1 MKTAQA
7 FLHPCILQCYCCSS
21 HISSINL
28 SAAAHSFTLFSPTKH
43 PASCAPVPPQPPP
56 PQALSHSDLTC
67 ASPTWGTEPSNNQA
81 WVLKQQNLTN
91 HFVLASLSC
100 CYSCVHLDL
109 SSKPFCPSWYRG
121 SPSQMSFSASH
132 QTPGH
137 LSSTKCAPVIHNSDT
152 SFQGCLDYS
161 LSTYLALRCQTH
173 TSHRALPNPAV
184 LADLEKTIPQIHR
197 LLV

>member
-81 WVLKQQNLTN
+81 WVLKQQNLKN

-121 SPSQMSFSASH
+121 SPSQMSFSACYPPLSPAIRH
-132 QTPGH
+132 LVTSLAPNVPQLYTILTP
-137 LSSTKCAPVIHNSDT
+137 LS
-152 SFQGCLDYS
+152 
-161 LSTYLALRCQTH
+161 
-173 TSHRALPNPAV
+173 RAV
-184 LADLEKTIPQIHR
+184 WIIPFPPI
-197 LLV
+197 